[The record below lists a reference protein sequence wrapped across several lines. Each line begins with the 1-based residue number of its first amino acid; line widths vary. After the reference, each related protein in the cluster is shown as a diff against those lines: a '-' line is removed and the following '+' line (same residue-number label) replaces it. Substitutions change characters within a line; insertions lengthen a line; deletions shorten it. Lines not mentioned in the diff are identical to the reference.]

1 MRRIPGR
8 TRVLRVAAALLV
20 SLLCAA
26 PLTAARA
33 AGEVALTVDTAHAAA
48 AGEQVALSVHAA
60 DALTVDSLQFR
71 INYDAA
77 ALRLVDEP
85 AVGEALAGGIA
96 ISNTETAGVVG
107 FAFACADGL
116 SADGTLVTLTFE
128 VLGQTGSA
136 VVLTDVLATTVD
148 AARVQ
153 HKAYVTLQNGGVAV
167 GEGAA
172 VPEPVVTPWP
182 VETPVPTPAPTPA
195 PTATPI
201 PSPTP
206 APVLPPA
213 PEGAPPGGYLLLLL
227 GALLIAV
234 LTALLIT
241 LAVRRARARKRRK
254 RRMLEKAR
262 RAGAAGRSPN
272 ESKRRRKTP

>member
-8 TRVLRVAAALLV
+8 TRVLRAAAALLV

-272 ESKRRRKTP
+272 KSKRRRETP

>member
-8 TRVLRVAAALLV
+8 TRALRAAAALLV
-20 SLLCAA
+20 SLLYAA

-33 AGEVALTVDTAHAAA
+33 AGEVALTVDTAQAAA

-206 APVLPPA
+206 VPVLPPA

>member
-8 TRVLRVAAALLV
+8 TRALRAAAALLV

-33 AGEVALTVDTAHAAA
+33 AGEVALTVDTAQAAA

-128 VLGQTGSA
+128 VLSQTGSA

-182 VETPVPTPAPTPA
+182 VETPVPTPAPQ
-195 PTATPI
+195 
-201 PSPTP
+201 
-206 APVLPPA
+206 
-213 PEGAPPGGYLLLLL
+213 GAPPGGYLLLLL

-272 ESKRRRKTP
+272 KSKRRRETP

>member
-8 TRVLRVAAALLV
+8 TRVLRAAAALLV

>member
-8 TRVLRVAAALLV
+8 TRALRAAAALLV

-128 VLGQTGSA
+128 VLGETGSA

-213 PEGAPPGGYLLLLL
+213 PEGGYLLLLL

-241 LAVRRARARKRRK
+241 RAVRRTRARKRRK

-272 ESKRRRKTP
+272 ESKRRRETP

>member
-1 MRRIPGR
+1 MGLSLDMAFPSYGWIPPMNVNFAIASFPFSFTVSKAIQNIIYDTLIFSKILQETQKLWYNAAMKTR
-8 TRVLRVAAALLV
+8 TEPI
-20 SLLCAA
+20 SQS
-26 PLTAARA
+26 LTA
-33 AGEVALTVDTAHAAA
+33 
-48 AGEQVALSVHAA
+48 
-60 DALTVDSLQFR
+60 
-71 INYDAA
+71 
-77 ALRLVDEP
+77 
-85 AVGEALAGGIA
+85 LAK
-96 ISNTETAGVVG
+96 
-107 FAFACADGL
+107 ACADGL
-116 SADGTLVTLTFE
+116 SADGTLATLTFE
-128 VLGQTGSA
+128 VLGETGSA

-241 LAVRRARARKRRK
+241 LAVRRTRARKRRK

-272 ESKRRRKTP
+272 ESKRRRETP

>member
-8 TRVLRVAAALLV
+8 TRVLRAAAALLV

-33 AGEVALTVDTAHAAA
+33 AGEVALTVDTAQAAA
-48 AGEQVALSVHAA
+48 AGEQVALSIHAA

-128 VLGQTGSA
+128 VLSQTGSA

-272 ESKRRRKTP
+272 ESKRRRETP

>member
-8 TRVLRVAAALLV
+8 TRALRAAAALLV

-33 AGEVALTVDTAHAAA
+33 AGEVALTVDTAQAAA
-48 AGEQVALSVHAA
+48 AGEQVALSVHAS
-60 DALTVDSLQFR
+60 DALTLDSLQFR

>member
-8 TRVLRVAAALLV
+8 TRALRAAAALLV
-20 SLLCAA
+20 SLLYAA

-128 VLGQTGSA
+128 VLSQTGSA

-272 ESKRRRKTP
+272 KSKRRRETP

>member
-8 TRVLRVAAALLV
+8 TRVLRAAAALLV

-227 GALLIAV
+227 GALLIAA

>member
-8 TRVLRVAAALLV
+8 TRALRAAAALLV

-33 AGEVALTVDTAHAAA
+33 AGEVALTVDTAQAAA

-128 VLGQTGSA
+128 VLGETGSA

-153 HKAYVTLQNGGVAV
+153 HKAYVTLQNGGRGRGRGRAGARRDALAGGDARADARPHPGADRHAHPVAHP
-167 GEGAA
+167 GARAAARAGGSPAGRLPAAAARGAA
-172 VPEPVVTPWP
+172 H
-182 VETPVPTPAPTPA
+182 
-195 PTATPI
+195 
-201 PSPTP
+201 
-206 APVLPPA
+206 
-213 PEGAPPGGYLLLLL
+213 
-227 GALLIAV
+227 
-234 LTALLIT
+234 
-241 LAVRRARARKRRK
+241 RRAHGAAHH
-254 RRMLEKAR
+254 AR
-262 RAGAAGRSPN
+262 RAPHARQEAEKAPHAGKGPPRRSGRP
-272 ESKRRRKTP
+272 

>member
-8 TRVLRVAAALLV
+8 TRALRAAAALLV

-33 AGEVALTVDTAHAAA
+33 AGEVALTVDTAQAAA

-153 HKAYVTLQNGGVAV
+153 HKAYVTLQNGGIGG
-167 GEGAA
+167 GEA
-172 VPEPVVTPWP
+172 
-182 VETPVPTPAPTPA
+182 
-195 PTATPI
+195 
-201 PSPTP
+201 
-206 APVLPPA
+206 
-213 PEGAPPGGYLLLLL
+213 
-227 GALLIAV
+227 
-234 LTALLIT
+234 
-241 LAVRRARARKRRK
+241 
-254 RRMLEKAR
+254 
-262 RAGAAGRSPN
+262 
-272 ESKRRRKTP
+272 

>member
-8 TRVLRVAAALLV
+8 TRVLRAAAALLV

-128 VLGQTGSA
+128 VLSQTGSA

-241 LAVRRARARKRRK
+241 LAVRRARQEA
-254 RRMLEKAR
+254 EKAPHAGKGPPR
-262 RAGAAGRSPN
+262 RSGRP
-272 ESKRRRKTP
+272 

>member
-8 TRVLRVAAALLV
+8 TRVLRAAAALLV

-128 VLGQTGSA
+128 VLSQTGSA

-272 ESKRRRKTP
+272 ESKRRRETP

>member
-8 TRVLRVAAALLV
+8 TRALRAAAALLV

-128 VLGQTGSA
+128 VLSQTGSA

-213 PEGAPPGGYLLLLL
+213 PEGAPPGGYLLLL

-241 LAVRRARARKRRK
+241 LAVRRTRARKRRK

>member
-8 TRVLRVAAALLV
+8 TRVLRAAAALLV

-33 AGEVALTVDTAHAAA
+33 AGEVALTVDTAQAAA

-128 VLGQTGSA
+128 VLSQTGSA

-272 ESKRRRKTP
+272 ESNRRRETP

>member
-8 TRVLRVAAALLV
+8 TRVLRAAAALLV

-33 AGEVALTVDTAHAAA
+33 AGEVALTVDTAQAAA

>member
-8 TRVLRVAAALLV
+8 TRVLRAAAALLV

-128 VLGQTGSA
+128 VLSQTGSA

-272 ESKRRRKTP
+272 KSKRRRETP

>member
-8 TRVLRVAAALLV
+8 TRALRAAAALLV

-33 AGEVALTVDTAHAAA
+33 AGEVALTVDTAQAAA

-128 VLGQTGSA
+128 VLSQTGSA

-201 PSPTP
+201 PSPTS

-272 ESKRRRKTP
+272 ESKRRRETP

>member
-8 TRVLRVAAALLV
+8 TRVLRAAAALLV

-33 AGEVALTVDTAHAAA
+33 AGEVALTVDTAQAAA

-128 VLGQTGSA
+128 VLSQTGSA

>member
-8 TRVLRVAAALLV
+8 TRVLRAAAALLV

-128 VLGQTGSA
+128 VLSQTGSA

>member
-8 TRVLRVAAALLV
+8 TRALRAAAALLV

-33 AGEVALTVDTAHAAA
+33 AGEVALAVDTAQAAA
-48 AGEQVALSVHAA
+48 AGEQVALSVHAV

-272 ESKRRRKTP
+272 ESKRRRETP

>member
-8 TRVLRVAAALLV
+8 IRALRAAAALLV

-33 AGEVALTVDTAHAAA
+33 AGEVALAVDTAQAAA

-272 ESKRRRKTP
+272 ESKRRRETP

>member
-8 TRVLRVAAALLV
+8 IRALRAAAALLV

-33 AGEVALTVDTAHAAA
+33 AGEVALTVDTAQAAA

-128 VLGQTGSA
+128 VLSQTGSA

-148 AARVQ
+148 AARMQ

-213 PEGAPPGGYLLLLL
+213 PEGAPLGGYLLLLL

-272 ESKRRRKTP
+272 ESKRRRETP

>member
-8 TRVLRVAAALLV
+8 TRVLRAAAALLV

-33 AGEVALTVDTAHAAA
+33 AGEVALTVDTAQAAA

-128 VLGQTGSA
+128 VLSQTGSA

-241 LAVRRARARKRRK
+241 LAVRRTRARKRRK

-272 ESKRRRKTP
+272 ESKRRRETP

>member
-8 TRVLRVAAALLV
+8 TRVLRAAAALLV

-272 ESKRRRKTP
+272 ESKRRRETP